1 MLKPAAVLTLSIG
14 ITLVAPNLLRNFV
27 PGLALAKLTNVPLR
41 PVASTQVPARLGL
54 DMLGQGGQGDK
65 AALLTAVDHS
75 LAYLETR
82 KAAEQYRNLFI
93 SGLSRDFSRETLR
106 DRVQRSLR
114 RFRQLLV
121 QSKSPVELQAAVK
134 REFALYQSVGKDGQG
149 TVGFTGYFEPTYAAS
164 RVPTA
169 QFRYPLYR
177 LPPNFNQWAHP
188 HPTRAQ
194 LEGVDGLQAAKG
206 PLRGLELV
214 WLRDRLQAFLIQV
227 QGSAQLQLPNSSTMT
242 VGFAGKTAQPYSG
255 VGKELV
261 KEGKFRLEELSLPVL
276 VDYFRQHPADMNR
289 YLPRNRSF
297 VFFRE
302 TYGAAATGSLGVPV
316 TAERSIATDKSLM
329 PSGALALIQTQ
340 IPFQKA
346 SGQLEQ
352 CLVSRYVLDQD
363 TGGAIRG
370 PGRVDIFMGTGPQ
383 AGERAG
389 QLVSTGQLYY
399 LLLK

>member
-1 MLKPAAVLTLSIG
+1 MIFKPAVFILSLAIVLA
-14 ITLVAPNLLRNFV
+14 APNLSRNFTA
-27 PGLALAKLTNVPLR
+27 GLALAKLTNVPLR
-41 PVASTQVPARLGL
+41 PVAPTQVPACVGL
-54 DMLGQGGQGDK
+54 DELGQGGRGDK
-65 AALLTAVDHS
+65 AALLAAVDYS
-75 LAYLETR
+75 LAYLQTA
-82 KAAEQYRNLFI
+82 KAAEQYRHLLI
-93 SGLSRDFSRETLR
+93 SGMSHDSSETLR

-121 QSKSPVELQAAVK
+121 QAKSPVELQAAVK

-169 QFRYPLYR
+169 EFRYPLYR
-177 LPPNFNQWAHP
+177 LPPRFNQWAHP
-188 HPTRAQ
+188 HPARIQ

-214 WLRDRLQAFLIQV
+214 WLRDRLQAFLVQV
-227 QGSAQLQLPNSSTMT
+227 QGSAQLQLTDGSTMT
-242 VGFAGKTAQPYSG
+242 VGFAGKTDQPYSG

-261 KEGKFRLEELSLPVL
+261 KEGKFRLEELSLPVM
-276 VDYFRQHPADMNR
+276 VEYFRQHPADMNR

-302 TYGAAATGSLGVPV
+302 TNGAAATGSLGVPV
-316 TAERSIATDKSLM
+316 TAKRSIATDKSLM
-329 PSGALALIQTQ
+329 PPGALALIHTQ
-340 IPFQKA
+340 IPVQKA

-352 CLVSRYVLDQD
+352 RLVSRFVLDQD

-370 PGRVDIFMGTGPQ
+370 PGRVDVFMGTGPQ
-383 AGERAG
+383 AGEQAG
-389 QLVSTGQLYY
+389 RLVSTGQLYY